1 MANPHLQDRRRLL
14 TLLTVLLTLGFM
26 AISLLGYQ
34 VSRQAIRAA
43 IIDQDLPLTSSNIY
57 SEIQKDLVRPVLV
70 SATMAHDTFV
80 RDWVL
85 RGEND
90 PREIARFLGEVKS
103 RHGAFSSFL
112 VSEKSG
118 NYYTSEGI
126 LKVVSP
132 DEPRDEWYYRLRE
145 MAEEYE
151 INVDPDL
158 ANADALTIFIN
169 YRLFDYAGN
178 YIGAT
183 GVGLTV
189 EAVQRMVGEYQE
201 RFDRTI
207 FFVDA
212 LGKRVAFGG
221 QEAGQDLRQAA
232 GLGPIMDR
240 ILDNRQGQYQFD
252 ADGDRYILHVN
263 YIAELKWYLFI
274 IQNESVAL
282 AGVRRTL
289 YINLTISLL
298 VTLVVT
304 YLTHLVL
311 LRYQHRLERMASTD
325 ELTGLLNRHAATI
338 LLAKMVTE
346 YRREPRPISILLAD
360 VDQFKTINDRHG
372 HKAGDLV
379 LQSLAT
385 LLQTT
390 LRESDLAVR
399 WGGEEFLLVLPSCN
413 LNEAERVAEKLRQQI
428 AAEAIVVKGGE
439 TGLTVTLSFGCS
451 QFDGV
456 ESLDQTI
463 NRADQA
469 LYRAKRGGRDRVE
482 IDR

>member
-346 YRREPRPISILLAD
+346 YRREPRPISVLLAD